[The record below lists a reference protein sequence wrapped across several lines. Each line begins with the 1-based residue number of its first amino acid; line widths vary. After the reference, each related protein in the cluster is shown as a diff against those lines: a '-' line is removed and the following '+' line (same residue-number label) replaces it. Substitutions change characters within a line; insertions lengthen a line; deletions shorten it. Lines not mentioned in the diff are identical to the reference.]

1 MSGTP
6 FSLSWGSSN
15 RYSMECTVIKA
26 RRVKYGGHLWFHEL
40 PVTTW
45 WSSQSYE
52 SKQTRQDICEDSC
65 PWWVKLHTMIG
76 QQVPLGLLLGCS
88 QRKNCQRAMVV
99 SLSHCMHTLTMIN
112 NRRWT
117 WLFIHNFLPQMFE
130 ERMKHNAPT
139 MQLLTQNHCKMWKTV
154 HTRLRIP
161 FWHSIFK
168 FEMPISIAKCQITCL
183 ICCGHDLDWP
193 NLEVKRCK

>member
-1 MSGTP
+1 MEAICD
-6 FSLSWGSSN
+6 FMNCIKCLSQL
-15 RYSMECTVIKA
+15 
-26 RRVKYGGHLWFHEL
+26 GGLL
-40 PVTTW
+40 KVTNQNKLAKIFVRTHFLGG
-45 WSSQSYE
+45 WSS
-52 SKQTRQDICEDSC
+52 I
-65 PWWVKLHTMIG
+65 PWLANKYPWAYCSDVVKERIAKG
-76 QQVPLGLLLGCS
+76 PW
-88 QRKNCQRAMVV
+88 
-99 SLSHCMHTLTMIN
+99 LSPCHNACTLTILIN

-117 WLFIHNFLPQMFE
+117 WLFIHNFLPQTFE

-139 MQLLTQNHCKMWKTV
+139 TQLLTQNHCKMWKTV

-183 ICCGHDLDWP
+183 ICCGHNLDWP